1 MNEATVNI
9 DTFLIPSY
17 CVFPQRVYCKCLCMY
32 CIVRTRRGV
41 GVGGL
46 SEIQIFLS
54 GAMRWCECGGG
65 VAVEEARLHCVGWWN
80 GGMHPT

>member
-1 MNEATVNI
+1 M
-9 DTFLIPSY
+9 
-17 CVFPQRVYCKCLCMY
+17 
-32 CIVRTRRGV
+32 

-54 GAMRWCECGGG
+54 GAMRWCECGG